1 MDLLGYLEKTLEQEM
16 PDHAEVYKQIIVN
29 AESERQKVL
38 EAKAM
43 ATATKMF
50 EAFEKVD
57 EPPTET
63 IKMFAKLPRYPK
75 TLTQN
80 IETAANFVESSW
92 RTRWAEKAT
101 IFQASKSKSLMNRF
115 DALKK
120 KVKTIAAEIENPE
133 RSSAAQIQETFTEE
147 LGKYVGSS
155 LKLPEPA
162 TVRDIISFF
171 KTLWNLENQK
181 HAEEYKKI
189 ITVAENK
196 RNEFWKGKLELIAD
210 AISQDEIVP
219 PTDIIDG
226 IENLLPDEEPK
237 YNLESAT
244 ALFTQNMIK
253 ETSFTQQSIV
263 ESSEAAL
270 RKRSE
275 KLTEKLKTIA
285 ADMKNPEISSAQI
298 QDTVNAQLEGY
309 VELEEKTPVKDIITK
324 LKKLLQYEDQSGGN
338 EFKNII
344 REATDIRNQSF
355 QDKSNIILAEIG
367 DDKKSPADILVNI
380 INELPRY
387 AVTTDSTYYRIEK
400 ATNAFQQIM
409 IQETTFT
416 ERSIEKNLQSALSQ
430 RSEKLTEKL
439 QIIAAEIENDK
450 KSPVDVLVNIKNQL
464 PGYVVKYFKDTPTIS
479 DAIELI
485 IVFLPFEEKEIADKH
500 VPLLK
505 KALETRFKTLEA
517 GLKLIAT
524 VLKDPKMSAAQ
535 IRGTI
540 TTELGRYM
548 VQGTGTLMNDIT
560 KLKEL
565 LHLEGPSNGLEC
577 RNIIKTAE
585 NKRNS
590 LIAGKLG
597 LIATEIQ
604 KDQIIPPTEILKNIN
619 ERLPGYLGSGIN
631 DIETATTR
639 LTRTVNQETTH
650 SPGIRMPNLGQALTE
665 RLRKLKGKLEVIE
678 AELQKIDKTPVQTMV
693 NIKKQLPG
701 YANIGSDANI
711 RRAIELIQAA
721 LLNEQKIIADKWT
734 QSFQTALNTRS
745 AALKAL
751 FDIFGNLIKTLN
763 ESPQNVND
771 KINGRWNRYSS
782 PITFNNLSDTITA
795 VVAALEKEDVAA
807 KRECETK
814 ISVAENN
821 RRTQLELKLS
831 QLCQKIGEPAMT
843 PGELKTK
850 IPSIFQDTYIAVP
863 KDGNTLIKIRHNVE
877 AQISQDL
884 TAVVTFAHK
893 MACGAFKFREKSVNG
908 GLFFAW
914 DGLTFVAALTK
925 DNPVEYGPANA
936 YVKKAA
942 SGEWVNMEQHP
953 AVNLP
958 AVLPP
963 FLRYSLKYG
972 APQGDTKVSEIIQ
985 SPVNGT

>member
-309 VELEEKTPVKDIITK
+309 V
-324 LKKLLQYEDQSGGN
+324 
-338 EFKNII
+338 
-344 REATDIRNQSF
+344 
-355 QDKSNIILAEIG
+355 DKSNIILAEIG

>member
-309 VELEEKTPVKDIITK
+309 V
-324 LKKLLQYEDQSGGN
+324 
-338 EFKNII
+338 
-344 REATDIRNQSF
+344 
-355 QDKSNIILAEIG
+355 DKSNIILAEIG

-751 FDIFGNLIKTLN
+751 FDIFGNLIKNLN

-771 KINGRWNRYSS
+771 QINGKWNQYSS
-782 PITFNNLSDTITA
+782 QITFNNLSNTITA

-807 KRECETK
+807 KLECKTK
-814 ISVAENN
+814 ILDAEQD
-821 RRTQLELKLS
+821 RQQQLKLKLS

-884 TAVVTFAHK
+884 QALVIYAKT
-893 MACGAFKFREKSVNG
+893 MACGAFDARKNSVNG